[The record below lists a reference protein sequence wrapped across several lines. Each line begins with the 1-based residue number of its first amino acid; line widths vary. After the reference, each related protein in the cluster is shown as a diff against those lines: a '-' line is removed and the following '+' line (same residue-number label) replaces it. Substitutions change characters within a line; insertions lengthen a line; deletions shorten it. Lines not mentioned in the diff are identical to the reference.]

1 MKNILLALFLL
12 TIPASSFC
20 QNKSLNKFYRHY
32 KKGKAVKNFKIPGWL
47 IHLGSNIARKHVDDE
62 EMKIALQLS
71 KSLKKI
77 KLMYA
82 EDEHHVPPSAVNKLV
97 KDLHKQSFDDWIY
110 VRDKGTTVNFMVR
123 EKNNTIKNILVLV
136 NEENSFALVSIKTKL
151 HLEKLAEVINKL
163 IHKYKMDIFE
173 EEKPVE
179 KPPQV

>member
-1 MKNILLALFLL
+1 
-12 TIPASSFC
+12 
-20 QNKSLNKFYRHY
+20 
-32 KKGKAVKNFKIPGWL
+32 
-47 IHLGSNIARKHVDDE
+47 
-62 EMKIALQLS
+62 
-71 KSLKKI
+71 
-77 KLMYA
+77 MYA
-82 EDEHHVPPSAVNKLV
+82 EDEHHVPPAAVNKLV
-97 KDLHKQSFDDWIY
+97 TDLHKQSFDDWIY

-123 EKNNTIKNILVLV
+123 EENNTIKNILVLV